1 LRTIFDND
9 IINIGRNVNL
19 EDLEDVKIPVK
30 NIDIVAP
37 IVNEDELPKDTICTI
52 CQDVI
57 ITQSRKTLCNHFFC
71 CKCIEPWLNEM
82 NKMCPNCLT
91 DLEDLKDLKNKEINE
106 KKRRIKNK

>member
-1 LRTIFDND
+1 MIKALFD
-9 IINIGRNVNL
+9 NIGRNVNL